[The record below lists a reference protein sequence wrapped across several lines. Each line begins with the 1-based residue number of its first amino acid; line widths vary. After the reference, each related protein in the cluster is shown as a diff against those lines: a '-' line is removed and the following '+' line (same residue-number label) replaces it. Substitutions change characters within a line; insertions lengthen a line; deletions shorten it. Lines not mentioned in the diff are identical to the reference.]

1 MTKIVDNFDQV
12 INDIKRKLSDDGV
25 KRRTLAYIANAEI
38 ARIKDRTQNK
48 GKDFK
53 GNSFIPYSKNTQ
65 EQRLK
70 KVEMLI

>member
-48 GKDFK
+48 GKDFR
-53 GNSFIPYSKNTQ
+53 GIHSFLILKNIQ
-65 EQRLK
+65 EQR
-70 KVEMLI
+70 